1 MIGFLGNSIARRLYV
16 LIGIFAIGFVGIVG
30 YQLLTLR
37 ENLGSF
43 KRSELVSVVGAAHS
57 IVQDHYDR
65 AQAGEF
71 SEEEAKS
78 RALEVLR
85 GVRYQDG
92 GYLFVDSFDM
102 VLLMHPTK
110 PEKQGSDRSVEQ
122 DGRGKLFMKEMI
134 SRTEA
139 DGSAFVEYNFKNP
152 AGGWDDKLTY
162 AEAFRPWG
170 WTIASGVLFTSV
182 NDIFLNAAT
191 VSGLVTAAIIVAML
205 GLGVVVARSIT
216 RPMSRLN
223 SDMLAIAEGNFDIEL
238 QGRERRDEIGGMTRA
253 VEVFRENGLKVAR
266 LTEAEAARA
275 VADKEARARMMGEL
289 QQAFGDVVDG
299 AAKGDFHRR
308 VTAKFPDAEL
318 NALADGVN
326 RLVETVER
334 GLTETGG
341 VLSALANT
349 DLTQR
354 VEGRYEGD
362 FAKLRDNTNKVADR
376 MSDIVVQ
383 LRRTSGALRSATSDI
398 LLGSH
403 DLSDRSSR
411 QAATIEETSAAMQE
425 LASTVVANAKKA
437 EEASQNA
444 GKVSQA
450 AEDGGKVMAEA
461 TTAMQRIR
469 SSSDKISSIIGMID
483 DIAFQTNLLALNA
496 SVEAARAGEAGK
508 GFAVV
513 AVEVRRLAQSAAEA
527 SAEVKALVEQSA
539 SEVGDGSRL
548 VAEAAQRLE
557 AMLSSARENRSLLD
571 SIAEASREQAS
582 SIREVDSAVRQMDEM
597 TQHNASLVEETNA
610 AIQKT
615 EVQARELDTLVDV
628 FRVKDGSVSPGAASS
643 VPRAPAKPAAPAPK
657 PAAPARASQPAKPAA
672 PAAKGPKH
680 APPRSTGN
688 LALKDD
694 EESWEGF

>member
-1 MIGFLGNSIARRLYV
+1 MISFLGKSIARRLYV
-16 LIGIFAIGFVGIVG
+16 LIGIFAIGFAGIVG

-37 ENLGSF
+37 DNLDSF
-43 KRSELVSVVGAAHS
+43 KRSELVSVVGAARS
-57 IVQDHYDR
+57 IVEDHYNR
-65 AQAGEF
+65 SQAGEF
-71 SEEEAKS
+71 PEEEARS
-78 RALEVLR
+78 RALSVLR
-85 GVRYQDG
+85 GLRYQDG
-92 GYLFVDSFDM
+92 GYVFVDSFDM

-110 PEKQGSDRSVEQ
+110 PDKEGSDRSVEK
-122 DGRGKLFMKEMI
+122 DGRGKLFMKQLI
-134 SRTEA
+134 SETRA
-139 DGSAFVEYNFKNP
+139 NGSTFVDYYFKDP
-152 AGGWDDKLTY
+152 DGGWFEKLSY

-170 WTIASGVLFTSV
+170 WTIASGVLLTSV
-182 NDIFLNAAT
+182 TAIFINAAL
-191 VSGLVTAAIIVAML
+191 VSGLVTLGIIVVMLML
-205 GLGVVVARSIT
+205 GVIVARSIT

-223 SDMLAIAEGNFDIEL
+223 ADMLAIAGGDFDVTL
-238 QGRERRDEIGGMTRA
+238 QGQQRKDEIGGMTRA

-275 VADKEARARMMGEL
+275 VADREARASMMAEL
-289 QQAFGDVVDG
+289 QRAFGDVVG
-299 AAKGDFHRR
+299 SAASGDFHRR
-308 VTAKFPDAEL
+308 VTATFPDAEL
-318 NALADGVN
+318 NGLASGVN
-326 RLVETVER
+326 SLVETVER
-334 GLTETGG
+334 GLTETGN

-349 DLTQR
+349 DLTHR
-354 VEGRYEGD
+354 VEGKYEGD
-362 FAKLRDNTNKVADR
+362 FAKLRDDTNKVADR
-376 MSDIVVQ
+376 MTDIVVQ
-383 LRRTSGALRSATSDI
+383 LRRTSGALRSATGEI

-437 EEASQNA
+437 EEASVNA
-444 GKVSQA
+444 GSVSRA
-450 AEDGGKVMAEA
+450 AEEGGRVMAEA

-539 SEVGDGSRL
+539 AEVGDGSRL
-548 VAEAAQRLE
+548 VADAAERLE
-557 AMLSSARENRSLLD
+557 AMLSSARENRTLLD

-615 EVQARELDTLVDV
+615 EVQARELDVLVDV
-628 FRVKDGSVSPGAASS
+628 FRVNDSS
-643 VPRAPAKPAAPAPK
+643 VAPVRTKPVAAAK
-657 PAAPARASQPAKPAA
+657 PAKPAA
-672 PAAKGPKH
+672 PAAPAKPAAAAPAAKVPNH
-680 APPRSTGN
+680 APARRVGN
-688 LALKDD
+688 LAVKPQ